1 MEELYKYQK
10 NRMLPKDEM
19 PDSQDYIALAVAF
32 VVTVVAAY
40 FLIA

>member
-10 NRMLPKDEM
+10 NTMLPKDEM

-32 VVTVVAAY
+32 AVAVIATY
-40 FLIA
+40 FIM

>member
-10 NRMLPKDEM
+10 NTMLPKDEM

-32 VVTVVAAY
+32 VVTVIAAY
-40 FLIA
+40 FIMS